1 MTSIASILDG
11 LIAAINSWTVD
22 VLTATA
28 ADIEA
33 RTGKMTHKPS

>member
-11 LIAAINSWTVD
+11 LIAVINGWTVD
-22 VLTATA
+22 VLAATA

-33 RTGKMTHKPS
+33 RAGKDTHKPS